1 MPQSMELMDCRR
13 FRKHHF
19 AYLDDTLSGDDMA
32 AAQRHILAC
41 NACAA
46 HDTLV
51 RRSLM
56 MAKSLPTI
64 EPSVAFQQRLQARL
78 AECRVE
84 RDAQQ
89 TLRPTPS
96 TLMAPMPSAALL
108 RASWLSPRTAVAAIA
123 ASAVVG
129 TMMWREVSTP
139 SVPVVAMEPVI
150 ATAPVRPEA
159 RYVSPALLQAM
170 ATGNPVWPATVILEE
185 APNNFVNVDY
195 SMSTM
200 SSLDDR
206 Q

>member
-1 MPQSMELMDCRR
+1 MDSTGPTAPARTSRPKNVVPNITLPDGSQRR
-13 FRKHHF
+13 F
-19 AYLDDTLSGDDMA
+19 D
-32 AAQRHILAC
+32 
-41 NACAA
+41 
-46 HDTLV
+46 
-51 RRSLM
+51 
-56 MAKSLPTI
+56 
-64 EPSVAFQQRLQARL
+64 EPVS
-78 AECRVE
+78 
-84 RDAQQ
+84 
-89 TLRPTPS
+89 
-96 TLMAPMPSAALL
+96 
-108 RASWLSPRTAVAAIA
+108 VAAIA